1 MEHSVTAFLF
11 NKDSVIWTFLCSL
24 YTKADSECLCT
35 IWFHIWGTNLQLFI
49 CEIFP
54 QFFGN
59 TFEIFER
66 DFASFIV
73 IKEFESF
80 ENLLFGI
87 FFGLK
92 EVSISLRKKSSGYV
106 VGNTQSYKRQALDR
120 LRNSFK
126 SKFKE
131 AQPAGS
137 IRTKAEGRQP
147 CLLNFRATGNF
158 LSFIASEMSLGF
170 HYQDLPLLNIW
181 FYSTCFK
188 IFKTSNFI
196 CKYLKTQENRMHCYR
211 VIRVTCQ

>member
-1 MEHSVTAFLF
+1 M
-11 NKDSVIWTFLCSL
+11 
-24 YTKADSECLCT
+24 CT
-35 IWFHIWGTNLQLFI
+35 IWFHISGTNLQLFI

-120 LRNSFK
+120 LSNY
-126 SKFKE
+126 
-131 AQPAGS
+131 
-137 IRTKAEGRQP
+137 
-147 CLLNFRATGNF
+147 LRANLRKPGQQELYVQRLKVDNH
-158 LSFIASEMSLGF
+158 AS
-170 HYQDLPLLNIW
+170 
-181 FYSTCFK
+181 
-188 IFKTSNFI
+188 
-196 CKYLKTQENRMHCYR
+196 
-211 VIRVTCQ
+211 